1 MELIIDGQPP
11 EISDLILDAE
21 YDTIVSNEGIT
32 EELALVLRMIRELS
46 YHIHYDSDYY
56 RYILSTD
63 NLWENEIFE
72 YASYIFYPNMPDDAR
87 HRYHIDSLIR
97 HMPEDMLKCDD
108 YYNKNQGCLFP
119 NNPLVFL
126 E

>member
-32 EELALVLRMIRELS
+32 EELAFVLRMIRELS

-63 NLWENEIFE
+63 NLWGNEIFE
-72 YASYIFYPNMPDDAR
+72 YASCTFYPNMPDDAR
-87 HRYHIDSLIR
+87 HRYHIDGLIR
-97 HMPEDMLKCDD
+97 HMPEYMLKRDD
-108 YYNKNQGCLFP
+108 Y
-119 NNPLVFL
+119 
-126 E
+126 